1 MLKLSFKT
9 CDTQKAGTV
18 GTHFVGGE
26 GGGVNTG
33 TRTLNIEF
41 VGPHASCPLRTPELS
56 RSFGLCVWATSI
68 SHPVV
73 FRSNSLPSHTTRP
86 LRGTCASGGKHGGS
100 GHQCVSQLRVVSRHI
115 ATVPFASHMFALCD
129 PGAVR

>member
-41 VGPHASCPLRTPELS
+41 VGPHASCPPAHART
-56 RSFGLCVWATSI
+56 
-68 SHPVV
+68 
-73 FRSNSLPSHTTRP
+73 
-86 LRGTCASGGKHGGS
+86 
-100 GHQCVSQLRVVSRHI
+100 
-115 ATVPFASHMFALCD
+115 FALVWF
-129 PGAVR
+129 VRLGHFNFTPSRVSLELPPKSHYAPTARHLC